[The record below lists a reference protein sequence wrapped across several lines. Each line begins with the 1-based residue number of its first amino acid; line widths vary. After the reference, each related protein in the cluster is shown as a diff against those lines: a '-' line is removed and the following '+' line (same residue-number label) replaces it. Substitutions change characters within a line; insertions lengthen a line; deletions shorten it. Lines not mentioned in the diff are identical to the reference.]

1 MFYRIKIP
9 TYLFDLSL
17 RVAALGGKFLLMVA
31 IARYLTVKDV
41 GDYGLYVSIIVISL
55 YFVGLD
61 FYVYSTRELL
71 DPEVKKNTG
80 NILFNLVIFF
90 VFSYLLLAV
99 VWPGLLSLSA
109 ITNVGGL
116 LFLLTITEH
125 LSQECYRILIIK
137 ERITIANFIL
147 FIRSGI
153 WCYLC
158 VPLLFFKMVNLEQIF
173 YFWLFFSALSVF
185 IAVAFI
191 VKFESVM
198 FSDFKIDLG
207 WLKRGIKTSFYFF
220 LGTLCLRAIN
230 YLDKVIAVHFIASPK
245 LGVYVFFFGIS
256 SAVQAII
263 DVLVVTRY
271 YPSLVKAI
279 QESNNIE
286 TQKTFTLFKKKIFFY
301 NFSFFILSI
310 PACYLMIKITG
321 KIEYVNNFIWY
332 ILIVASTSLINISM
346 PYHYALYSKKKDV
359 SLIQVNVIALILFVI
374 ISFVGVKTLPDNGM
388 LSILIGLIGSNLFIL
403 SAKYFLFIKEFNGEG
418 RHFN

>member
-137 ERITIANFIL
+137 
-147 FIRSGI
+147 
-153 WCYLC
+153 
-158 VPLLFFKMVNLEQIF
+158 
-173 YFWLFFSALSVF
+173 
-185 IAVAFI
+185 
-191 VKFESVM
+191 
-198 FSDFKIDLG
+198 
-207 WLKRGIKTSFYFF
+207 
-220 LGTLCLRAIN
+220 
-230 YLDKVIAVHFIASPK
+230 
-245 LGVYVFFFGIS
+245 
-256 SAVQAII
+256 
-263 DVLVVTRY
+263 
-271 YPSLVKAI
+271 
-279 QESNNIE
+279 
-286 TQKTFTLFKKKIFFY
+286 
-301 NFSFFILSI
+301 
-310 PACYLMIKITG
+310 
-321 KIEYVNNFIWY
+321 
-332 ILIVASTSLINISM
+332 
-346 PYHYALYSKKKDV
+346 
-359 SLIQVNVIALILFVI
+359 
-374 ISFVGVKTLPDNGM
+374 
-388 LSILIGLIGSNLFIL
+388 
-403 SAKYFLFIKEFNGEG
+403 
-418 RHFN
+418 